1 MATGEV
7 LKRIAIIALAMLA
20 MSAADAQQRKRLP
33 SRTEPI
39 PDTETGRPAASTEP
53 PNPSMMIYG
62 PPVTP
67 LGAPPEATKPAPV
80 AAPKPAP
87 APEPVA
93 APAPAPKPEP
103 APVAIPAPAPK
114 PEPIAVP
121 KPPVEPAPPPVAAPA
136 PKPELPPAPVAI
148 PAPVRTP
155 PPVVSPVQEPRP
167 PIAVPTPAPEIK
179 PAAPVIAAPAP
190 APASTPEPQRAP
202 IVAPQPIA
210 KPVPERREVVAAVRP
225 SAPAAPKLDDKFVER
240 IFACLS
246 PGLPSDWR
254 RAWIVVTN
262 VGGAGARKLES
273 QFFYTTSRRDED
285 AESLVPCSAQDI
297 TERIAA
303 LPAARQDW
311 KSAKLLID
319 SEGEFDL
326 KYEY

>member
-1 MATGEV
+1 MATGDV
-7 LKRIAIIALAMLA
+7 LKRIAVIAIAMLA
-20 MSAADAQQRKRLP
+20 VNAADAQQRKRLP

-39 PDTETGRPAASTEP
+39 PDTETGRPAASAEPP

-67 LGAPPEATKPAPV
+67 LGAPVVPPVPETAKPTAPPEETKPAPV

-87 APEPVA
+87 PPEPVA
-93 APAPAPKPEP
+93 APAPPPKPEP
-103 APVAIPAPAPK
+103 VAAPKPQPVPPPVVRPVPETPQPVAVPAPAPK
-114 PEPIAVP
+114 PEP
-121 KPPVEPAPPPVAAPA
+121 VAAP
-136 PKPELPPAPVAI
+136 V
-148 PAPVRTP
+148 
-155 PPVVSPVQEPRP
+155 
-167 PIAVPTPAPEIK
+167 PAPEPK
-179 PAAPVIAAPAP
+179 PAPVIAAPAP
-190 APASTPEPQRAP
+190 KPAP
-202 IVAPQPIA
+202 IVAVPETKPAPIVVPQPVV
-210 KPVPERREVVAAVRP
+210 KPAPERREVVATVRP
-225 SAPAAPKLDDKFVER
+225 SAPAAAKLDDKFVER

-262 VGGAGARKLES
+262 VGAAGARKLES
-273 QFFYTTSRRDED
+273 KFFYTTSRRDED

-297 TERIAA
+297 TDRIAG

-311 KSAKLLID
+311 RSAKLLID